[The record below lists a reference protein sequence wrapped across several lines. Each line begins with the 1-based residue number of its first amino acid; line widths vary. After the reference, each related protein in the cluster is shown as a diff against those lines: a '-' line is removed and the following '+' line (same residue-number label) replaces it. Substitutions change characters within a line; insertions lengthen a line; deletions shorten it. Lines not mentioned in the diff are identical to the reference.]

1 MYVKELRLAN
11 FKSFRGE
18 GNVFEF
24 SPGINYFVGNN
35 NAGES
40 TVIEALECM
49 GTVRP
54 FLRARDM

>member
-24 SPGINYFVGNN
+24 SLESITLSGTTTRGK
-35 NAGES
+35 S

>member
-35 NAGES
+35 NAGGKVLS
-40 TVIEALECM
+40 
-49 GTVRP
+49 
-54 FLRARDM
+54 

>member
-24 SPGINYFVGNN
+24 SLGINYFVGNN
-35 NAGES
+35 NAGEKYCHRS
-40 TVIEALECM
+40 FGM
-49 GTVRP
+49 HGNR
-54 FLRARDM
+54 